1 MAPTTNGVPV
11 APPLALA
18 PAAAGLVL
26 AAPDAG
32 LAGVLVELDEEEQP
46 AAVSAARARAV
57 SPTPADLPACL
68 RPVELRVIFASFS
81 ARAPDRSRAVDLM
94 FTISGTSG
102 FRYKKLND

>member
-1 MAPTTNGVPV
+1 MNGVPV

-32 LAGVLVELDEEEQP
+32 LAGALLELDDAEEEQP

-81 ARAPDRSRAVDLM
+81 ARAPGRSRAVDLM